1 VADFNLSAMGTAG
14 VDLRFE
20 GRGRARVGADF
31 DEVGCGGSVGGVGDR
46 GDLDRRRGPNKRSFR
61 RPVCRPG
68 CCCRHSG
75 GREPALVDRFAS
87 ARARRSRARMLSH
100 RFVTSFRCL
109 AIRPTVDAGS
119 GWWSCRP
126 TVSDPLLAWHARCDQ
141 RACRIVSSTAHPR
154 EPCRTP
160 APVAVAS
167 SRLGVLPP
175 ASLLLGPW
183 SLCVPPSESGQP
195 QLQGRGD
202 GFPRIHEFRC
212 GGRASRRQQITKVVC
227 RAGGRAVP
235 CAPCWCECARYCVA
249 LQDGDG

>member
-1 VADFNLSAMGTAG
+1 MGTAR

-141 RACRIVSSTAHPR
+141 RACRIVSYHRS
-154 EPCRTP
+154 
-160 APVAVAS
+160 
-167 SRLGVLPP
+167 
-175 ASLLLGPW
+175 
-183 SLCVPPSESGQP
+183 P
-195 QLQGRGD
+195 QGTLQD
-202 GFPRIHEFRC
+202 
-212 GGRASRRQQITKVVC
+212 T
-227 RAGGRAVP
+227 RAGGRCFLPPGSPSSCFASPWAVVP
-235 CAPCWCECARYCVA
+235 VRPPFGKWTTAVTGPWRWLPAYP
-249 LQDGDG
+249 